1 MIQIKECPVCR
12 SKSFK
17 PVFEVTD
24 YVVSGDSFGIVEC
37 GSCRI
42 RLTQP
47 VPDEKEILPYY
58 DTDDY
63 VSHSETTRGFI
74 NRLYAVVRKAMII
87 RKRKLAQS
95 LGPGG
100 SGRLLEIGCGAGAFL
115 NEMYRSGWEVLGI
128 EPNRRVRDTVI
139 ERYGLAVISPEEW
152 FTQPESSYDV
162 IALWHVLE
170 HLHDLDDYLR
180 RISTSLED
188 DGVLI
193 VAVPNYCSYDAG
205 YYQSRWAAYDVPR
218 HLYHFTCESMT
229 DLLKRYGLTVTAIR
243 RLPLDAFYVSMLS
256 EKYQEGFIARGLW
269 IGLISCLRALISVK
283 RSSSIIYIARHAN
296 S

>member
-1 MIQIKECPVCR
+1 M
-12 SKSFK
+12 
-17 PVFEVTD
+17 
-24 YVVSGDSFGIVEC
+24 
-37 GSCRI
+37 
-42 RLTQP
+42 
-47 VPDEKEILPYY
+47 
-58 DTDDY
+58 
-63 VSHSETTRGFI
+63 
-74 NRLYAVVRKAMII
+74 
-87 RKRKLAQS
+87 
-95 LGPGG
+95 
-100 SGRLLEIGCGAGAFL
+100 
-115 NEMYRSGWEVLGI
+115 
-128 EPNRRVRDTVI
+128 
-139 ERYGLAVISPEEW
+139 
-152 FTQPESSYDV
+152 

-193 VAVPNYCSYDAG
+193 VAAPNYCSYDAG

-269 IGLISCLRALISVK
+269 IGLISCLQALISVK
-283 RSSSIIYIARHAN
+283 RSSSIIYIARHTN
-296 S
+296 T